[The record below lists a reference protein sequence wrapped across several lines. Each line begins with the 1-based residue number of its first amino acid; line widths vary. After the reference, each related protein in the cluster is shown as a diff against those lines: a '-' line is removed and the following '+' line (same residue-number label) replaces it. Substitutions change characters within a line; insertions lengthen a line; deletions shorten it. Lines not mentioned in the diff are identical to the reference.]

1 MLPSAYPYDCQTLK
15 AAWTKFVGQG
25 VIDSTSLDPAVAR
38 SWRYCQEVGV
48 EPCSPPHLECCDAEA
63 LEKRRQDHFDLIAI
77 ARPFMEDI
85 YQFAGESD
93 MVVYLTDAALY
104 IMDWL
109 GDRTLQRTLQ
119 SMGIDD
125 GTRLVDEQIGTN
137 AAAMALNDGV
147 PAQVV
152 GPEHFCLT
160 YHSLTDTAAPI
171 HAPTGEMMGVI
182 GIVTLEPNSHPH
194 TLSIAMAA
202 AKAIES
208 QLQTELSLSE
218 AHQHLAEL
226 NIALQAMSKGIVF
239 LDTEGRVT
247 HINACA
253 SDILGIP
260 HRLAMGRG
268 LSTLIGLPTE
278 MEMAMAQ
285 QTSIAEKEVI
295 FRTTNGPRPCL
306 MAMDA
311 LRKGSG
317 LLGFILTLEHNA
329 EVRRLVHRMVGTRA
343 HFTFDDILG
352 QDLEMQRV
360 LYYARTVAQSDS
372 TVLLL
377 GESGTGK
384 EMFAQA
390 IHNGS
395 RRADGPFV
403 AINCAAIPRELM
415 ASELFGY
422 EGAFAVGE
430 EGRPGKFE
438 LADGGTIFFDNVDG
452 MPLDMQAGLLRVIDT
467 REVVR
472 LGGARTIP
480 LDVRVIAASNNVD
493 LAGAVR
499 RGRFRADLFYRL
511 HVLTLTIPPLRE
523 RGNDI
528 LLLVAYLIEKFGRR
542 LKKTVTVSPEAMA
555 VLQSYHWPG
564 NVRELENVLERAMHM
579 VSDSKLTVEHVPR
592 ELRMATI
599 GGIDKAILTLQEAER
614 QAIIRAG
621 RALRGNTTKMAEAL
635 GIGRTTLWR
644 KMKAFNLSPDS
655 FRNSVR
661 QSESNPPCTGSL
673 VKR

>member
-15 AAWTKFVGQG
+15 AAWTQFVEQG
-25 VIDSTSLDPAVAR
+25 TIALPSPDPAVVR
-38 SWRYCQEVGV
+38 SWRYCREIGL
-48 EPCSPPHLECCDAEA
+48 EPCSPPQPKRCGAEA
-63 LEKRRQDHFDLIAI
+63 LEQRRQDRFDLIAI

-93 MVVYLTDAALY
+93 MIVYLADEALY
-104 IMDWL
+104 L
-109 GDRTLQRTLQ
+109 LSSVGDKALQHTLQG
-119 SMGIDD
+119 MGMED
-125 GTRLVDEQIGTN
+125 GVWLSEEQIGTN
-137 AAAMALNDGV
+137 AAAMALSGGL

-152 GPEHFCLT
+152 GPEHFCLA
-160 YHSLTDTAAPI
+160 YHSLTDTAATI
-171 HAPTGEMMGVI
+171 HATGGEMIGVI

-194 TLSIAMAA
+194 TLSIVMAA
-202 AKAIES
+202 ARAIENL
-208 QLQTELSLSE
+208 LQAERSFSE
-218 AHQHLAEL
+218 THQHLAEL
-226 NIALQAMSKGIVF
+226 DAALQAMSKGILF
-239 LDTEGRVT
+239 LDPEGRVT

-253 SDILGIP
+253 GDILGVS
-260 HRLAMGRG
+260 HRLARGRK
-268 LSTLIGLPTE
+268 LSTLIRLPTD
-278 MEMAMAQ
+278 MKVAMAQ
-285 QTSIAEKEVI
+285 QTSMVEKEVV
-295 FRTTNGPRPCL
+295 FRTTDGPRPCL
-306 MAMDA
+306 MSIDV
-311 LRKGSG
+311 LRKGSHP
-317 LLGFILTLEHNA
+317 LGFILTLEHAA
-329 EVRRLVHRMVGTRA
+329 EVRRLAHRVVGTRA

-352 QDLEMQRV
+352 RDPEMRRV
-360 LYYARTVAQSDS
+360 LYYARMIAQSDS

-395 RRADGPFV
+395 RRANGPFV

-415 ASELFGY
+415 SSELFGY
-422 EGAFAVGE
+422 EGAFAIGE

-452 MPLDMQAGLLRVIDT
+452 MPLDMQASLLRVIDT
-467 REVVR
+467 REIVR
-472 LGGARTIP
+472 LGGTRAIP
-480 LDVRVIAASNNVD
+480 LNIRVIAASNSVD
-493 LAGAVR
+493 LADEVQ

-528 LLLVAYLIEKFGRR
+528 LLFVAHLIEQFAQR
-542 LKKTVTVSPEAMA
+542 LKKTATVSPEAMA

-579 VSDSKLTVEHVPR
+579 VDGCELTVEHLPR

-599 GGIDKAILTLQEAER
+599 GGTDKAVITLQEAER

-621 RALRGNTTKMAEAL
+621 RALRGNTTQMAEAL

-644 KMKAFNLSPDS
+644 KMKAFNLP
-655 FRNSVR
+655 
-661 QSESNPPCTGSL
+661 SETF
-673 VKR
+673 KR